1 MSRATHPRSRRLGVG
16 LGVLLCAA
24 TSSACGSS
32 AYTSIRPGDNGTYY
46 LTRNRQVVGA
56 VAGELL
62 WCEPVPPQGNLR
74 CRVVGE

>member
-1 MSRATHPRSRRLGVG
+1 MSRFARTRPRQFGSCMG
-16 LGVLLCAA
+16 LLLCIA
-24 TSSACGSS
+24 TSAACGSS

-46 LTRNRQVVGA
+46 LTRNRQVFGS

-62 WCEPVPPQGNLR
+62 WCEPIPPNGNLR